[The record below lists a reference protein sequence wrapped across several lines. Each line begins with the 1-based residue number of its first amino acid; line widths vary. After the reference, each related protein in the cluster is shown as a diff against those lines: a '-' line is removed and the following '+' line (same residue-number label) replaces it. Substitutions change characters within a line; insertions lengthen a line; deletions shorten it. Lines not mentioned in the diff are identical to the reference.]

1 MRTPLLIRPVLPF
14 VALFTLVIAATLLI
28 DYILHRFDLVF
39 IGRYL
44 GVIGTGIILSS
55 FVYSLR
61 KRKLI
66 TSGSPKDLLLL
77 HEQLALVGSVLILV
91 HAGIHISAWL
101 PWLATA
107 LLLINVASGLVGKY
121 LLKNASITLAE
132 RRKELRDT
140 GVSNEEVDKVL
151 WWDLI
156 TVDAMKQWRVV
167 HLPIASM
174 LAALTLLHI
183 LTILIYRS

>member
-1 MRTPLLIRPVLPF
+1 MRIPLLIRSVLPF
-14 VALFTLVIAATLLI
+14 VALFALMIGATVFI
-28 DYILHRFDLVF
+28 DYLLHRFGLVYV
-39 IGRYL
+39 GRYL
-44 GVIGTGIILSS
+44 GVLGTGIILVS
-55 FVYSLR
+55 FIYSLR

-66 TSGSPKDLLLL
+66 TSGSPKELLLL
-77 HEQLALVGSVLILV
+77 HERLALVGSVLILV
-91 HAGIHISAWL
+91 HAGVHVNAWL

-107 LLLINVASGLVGKY
+107 FLLINVASGLVGKY

-167 HLPIASM
+167 HLPIASI
-174 LAALTLLHI
+174 LGVLSLLHI
-183 LTILIYRS
+183 LSILIYRS